1 MVATTQELSDDYPF
15 NRDMNSGQSLGI
27 GLYMSSSMVCNMD
40 PDFQYAEIGW
50 AQSATGNGMRSSAS
64 SSYIRPVLSRLNL
77 FVLVNT
83 VATKLL
89 TSSNDTEAGIPVVS
103 GVEVAQFSTCMHISR
118 ISIGVE
124 TD

>member
-1 MVATTQELSDDYPF
+1 
-15 NRDMNSGQSLGI
+15 
-27 GLYMSSSMVCNMD
+27 MD
-40 PDFQYAEIGW
+40 PDFQYAGIGW

-64 SSYIRPVLSRLNL
+64 SSYIRPVLSRPNL

-89 TSSNDTEAGIPVVS
+89 TSGNDTEAGIPVVS
-103 GVEVAQFSTCMHISR
+103 GVEVAQSSACMHISR